1 MQNGDFVR
9 PGVVYGY
16 RAVSEYGSFSDGQG
30 AIYYFGRSQ
39 QQCVIDIGEYS
50 DSVQDQKDVLRHKLN
65 RTGLNSPSRILLWKK
80 VDDVDK
86 YWDEFKQQLRGW
98 RRLRDDIE
106 GTSPLITNMLS
117 LGDNFY
123 CVENMN
129 AEDFGVWCR
138 AVVAALLRNQSRELF
153 PRLGHQPEQPGF

>member
-138 AVVAALLRNQSRELF
+138 AVFVALLRNQSRELF
-153 PRLGHQPEQPGF
+153 QRLEQPGF